1 MSFDDVL
8 VAVET
13 NLPATHRDVITTY
26 TKYFANVESCLLFLS
41 LSLAD
46 SLIAIQESYFG
57 YIFHWN
63 AAQGQWT
70 HQCKFHA
77 VNKRFIKFS
86 SVDFTSKSLNR
97 AWPFPVIRLPQI

>member
-1 MSFDDVL
+1 MSFDDVP

-13 NLPATHRDVITTY
+13 NLPAAHRDAITTY
-26 TKYFANVESCLLFLS
+26 TKYFANVESFLLFLS

-63 AAQGQWT
+63 AAQGPMN
-70 HQCKFHA
+70 A
-77 VNKRFIKFS
+77 
-86 SVDFTSKSLNR
+86 SVHIPRGKQKIYQVFLS
-97 AWPFPVIRLPQI
+97 